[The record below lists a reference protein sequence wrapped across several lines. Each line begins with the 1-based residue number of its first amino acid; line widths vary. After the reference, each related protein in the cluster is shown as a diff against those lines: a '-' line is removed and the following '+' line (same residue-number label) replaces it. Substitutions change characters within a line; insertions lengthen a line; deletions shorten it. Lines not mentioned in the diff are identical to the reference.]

1 MKFRKIT
8 ALLLALC
15 MMLSLSISA
24 FAADAPVAGGT
35 IQSSGIRWSLDTR
48 GWLTISGTG
57 TAPVFQSA
65 DDQPWAE
72 YRDQIT
78 EVWYDD
84 MTTLTIP
91 DLAYWFEGCTNL
103 TTAELP
109 LTPVI
114 GRHAFYNCPKLSTL
128 TMYYGETVLNS
139 IGEDAFWR
147 ETDSGD
153 TLTICYILG
162 YPESTMPFH
171 TYDWSGSHRANL
183 HFDDVYGI
191 MTMKPVIGT
200 CSDCGKYAFQ
210 GSYVE
215 ERHTSRGHKVYN
227 ECNRCHYVEYTGEYE
242 YKDHGDGSYGSWTCP
257 DCGRHTWEL
266 EDGREATCT
275 RNGYEDYVCACGET
289 KRTTIYASGHD
300 YRYGD
305 WTDYSAS
312 QHRRENECYN
322 CGDVDYE
329 YSAHSFLYGSW
340 TQYNT
345 TLHSR
350 TNTCTIC
357 ARSEQQ
363 TAAHNYS
370 AGAWSR
376 YSDTQHRRTKTCA
389 DCGASAYD
397 YADHTDTN
405 GDGKC
410 DDCGAAMSLT
420 LTWNAGAN
428 GGTVGGMSATTTV
441 VKPGESVS
449 APTAV
454 PVKTGHSFK
463 GWYTERSGGSLYNTA
478 TVTESRTFYAQ
489 FTANKYT
496 ITWNLGDGR
505 TEETKQTYGEKLN
518 LPTEPTRKGA
528 EFLGWFT
535 AADGGTQVDANTTYT
550 TESEMTYYAHWEI
563 AEIFSVTV
571 PVTLALIVDEDGEVH
586 TGSAEIVNAST
597 GAVVV
602 SSVSL
607 SAKNGWQLVP
617 YTTDMAHAKVDAK
630 QLGFKINDSQTKNTG
645 DTETFSLTNPWQ
657 ITENGRLP
665 ISYDAVV
672 SAVSQPVTE
681 QDVLSIVFVLEW
693 SEG

>member
-1 MKFRKIT
+1 MKLRKIT

-24 FAADAPVAGGT
+24 FAAEAPVAGGT
-35 IQSSGIRWSLDTR
+35 IQSSGIRWSLDAR

-57 TAPVFQSA
+57 TAPTFTSA
-65 DDQPWAE
+65 DDQPWAA
-72 YRDQIT
+72 YREQIV

-84 MTTLTIP
+84 MTTLTIS
-91 DLAYWFEGCTNL
+91 DLAYWFEGCVNL

-114 GRHAFYNCPKLSTL
+114 GRHAFYNCPKLTTL
-128 TMYYGETVLNS
+128 TMYYGETTLNS
-139 IGEDAFWR
+139 IGENAFWR
-147 ETDSGD
+147 EADSGD

-162 YPESTMPFH
+162 YPESTTPFH

-183 HFDDVYGI
+183 YFDDVYGI

-200 CSDCGKYAFQ
+200 CPDCGKYALQ

-266 EDGREATCT
+266 EDEREATCT

-305 WTDYSAS
+305 WADYSAS

-357 ARSEQQ
+357 SRSEQQ

-376 YSDTQHRRTKTCA
+376 YSDTQHRRAKTCA
-389 DCGASAYD
+389 DCGASTYE
-397 YADHTDTN
+397 YADHADSN
-405 GDGKC
+405 GDGNC

-449 APTAV
+449 APAAV
-454 PVKTGHSFK
+454 PIKTGHSFK
-463 GWYTERSGGSLYNTA
+463 GWYTERSGGSLYNA
-478 TVTESRTFYAQ
+478 VTVTESRTFYAQ

-535 AADGGTQVDANTTYT
+535 DVDGGTQVTASDLF
-550 TESEMTYYAHWEI
+550 TETADKTYYAHWEI
-563 AEIFSVTV
+563 TEIFSVTV
-571 PVTLALIVDEDGEVH
+571 PVTLPLIVDENGEVH
-586 TGSAEIVNAST
+586 TGSAEIINAST

-607 SAKNGWQLVP
+607 FAKNGWQLVP
-617 YTTDMAHAKVDAK
+617 YTTDMAHEQVDAK
-630 QLGFKINDSQTKNTG
+630 LLGFRLNDIQTTKTG
-645 DTETFSLTNPWQ
+645 STETLTLSTPWQ
-657 ITENGRLP
+657 IPESGGLP
-665 ISYDAVV
+665 IDYDAVV
-672 SAVSQPVTE
+672 SAVSKAVTE
-681 QDVLSIVFVLEW
+681 QEVLSVVFVLEW
-693 SEG
+693 GGE

>member
-1 MKFRKIT
+1 MKLRKIT

-24 FAADAPVAGGT
+24 FAADNVVAGGT
-35 IQSSGIRWSLDTR
+35 IQSGGIRWSLDTR

-65 DDQPWAE
+65 DDQPWAA
-72 YRDQIT
+72 YREQIV

-84 MTTLTIP
+84 MSALTIP
-91 DLAYWFEGCTNL
+91 DLAYWFEGCVNL

-109 LTPVI
+109 LAQVI
-114 GRHAFYNCPKLSTL
+114 GRHAFYGCDKLTTL
-128 TMYYGETVLNS
+128 TMYYGETILNA

-153 TLTICYILG
+153 TLTIFYIPG
-162 YPESTMPFH
+162 YPESTTPFH
-171 TYDWSGSHRANL
+171 TYDWAASNRANL

-200 CSDCGKYAFQ
+200 CPDCGKYALQ

-266 EDGREATCT
+266 EDEREATCT

-340 TQYNT
+340 TQYSA

-357 ARSEQQ
+357 SRSEQQ

-370 AGAWSR
+370 VGAWSK
-376 YSDTQHRRTKTCA
+376 YNDTQHRRAKTCA

-428 GGTVGGMSATTTV
+428 GGTVGGKNSVTT
-441 VKPGESVS
+441 SV
-449 APTAV
+449 APNQTAV
-454 PVKTGHSFK
+454 APGYTPVKAGHTFS
-463 GWYTERSGGSLYNTA
+463 GWYTEKTNGALYNTVTITA
-478 TVTESRTFYAQ
+478 TRTFYAQ
-489 FTANKYT
+489 FAPAEYK
-496 ITWNLGDGR
+496 ITWDLGTGK
-505 TEETKQTYGEKLN
+505 TETTDQTYGEKLN

-535 AADGGTQVDANTTYT
+535 AADGGVQVDGNTLYSTAND
-550 TESEMTYYAHWEI
+550 STYYAHWNIVES
-563 AEIFSVTV
+563 FSVTV
-571 PVTLALIVDEDGEVH
+571 PATLPLVVDEAGKVYVA
-586 TGSAEIVNAST
+586 SASIVNNST
-597 GAVVV
+597 GDVKV
-602 SSVSL
+602 SSVSVT
-607 SAKNGWQLVP
+607 SKNGWEFVP
-617 YTTDMAHAKVDAK
+617 YSTNMAKAKVDAK
-630 QLGFKINDSQTKNTG
+630 QVGFKINSSETSKTG
-645 DTETFSLTNPWQ
+645 DSEVFTLAAPW
-657 ITENGRLP
+657 TVKEADA
-665 ISYDAVV
+665 ISIHYDAVV
-672 SAVSQPVTE
+672 SAVSQPVTGQE
-681 QDVLSIVFVLEW
+681 IMSVVFVLEW
-693 SEG
+693 A

>member
-1 MKFRKIT
+1 MKLRKIIV
-8 ALLLALC
+8 LLLALC
-15 MMLSLSISA
+15 MVFSLSLSA
-24 FAADAPVAGGT
+24 FAADAPVASGT

-65 DDQPWAE
+65 DDQPWAA

-84 MTTLTIP
+84 MSALTIP
-91 DLAYWFEGCTNL
+91 DLAYWFEGCVNL

-109 LTPVI
+109 LAPTI
-114 GRHAFYNCPKLSTL
+114 GKHAFYGCPKLSTL

-162 YPESTMPFH
+162 YPDATTPFH
-171 TYDWSGSHRANL
+171 TYDWAASHRANL

-200 CSDCGKYAFQ
+200 CPDCGKYALQ

-227 ECNRCHYVEYTGEYE
+227 ECNSCHYIEYTGDYE

-266 EDGREATCT
+266 EDECEATCT
-275 RNGYEDYVCACGET
+275 RNGYKDYVCACGET

-370 AGAWSR
+370 AGAWSK
-376 YSDTQHRRTKTCA
+376 YNDAQHRRTKTCA
-389 DCGASAYD
+389 DCSASTYD
-397 YADHTDTN
+397 YADHTDTD
-405 GDGKC
+405 GDSKC
-410 DDCGAAMSLT
+410 DDCGTAMSLT

-441 VKPGESVS
+441 LKPGESVS

-463 GWYTERSGGSLYNTA
+463 GWYTERSGGSLYNTV

-489 FTANKYT
+489 FTANTYT
-496 ITWNLGDGR
+496 VTWDLGTGKA
-505 TEETKQTYGEKLN
+505 ETTSQTYGEKLN
-518 LPTEPTRKGA
+518 LPTESTRKGA

-535 AADGGTQVDANTTYT
+535 DVDGGTQVDGNTMFKEIAST
-550 TESEMTYYAHWEI
+550 TYYAHWEE
-563 AEIFSVTV
+563 ATVFSVV
-571 PVTLALIVDEDGEVH
+571 VPAVLPVTVDQNGKVYV
-586 TGSAEIVNAST
+586 SNAEIVNHST
-597 GAVVV
+597 AAVQV
-602 SSVSL
+602 SSVTL
-607 SAKNGWQLVP
+607 TAENGWTLVS
-617 YTTDMAHAKVDAK
+617 YASDMSHAKVDSN
-630 QLGFKINDSQTKNTG
+630 QIGFKINSAQTSKTG
-645 DTETFSLTNPWQ
+645 SKEAFTLTSPWQ
-657 ITENGRLP
+657 ISEEDSLTL
-665 ISYDAVV
+665 SYDAVV
-672 SAVSQPVTE
+672 SALSQPITNANILC
-681 QDVLSIVFVLEW
+681 VLFVVEW
-693 SEG
+693 E

>member
-1 MKFRKIT
+1 MKLRKIT

-65 DDQPWAE
+65 DDQPWAA
-72 YRDQIT
+72 YREQIV

-91 DLAYWFEGCTNL
+91 DLAYWFEGCVNL

-109 LTPVI
+109 LTPLI
-114 GRHAFYNCPKLSTL
+114 GKHAFYGCPKLSTL
-128 TMYYGETVLNS
+128 TMYYGETVLSS

-162 YPESTMPFH
+162 YPESTTPFH

-200 CSDCGKYAFQ
+200 CPDCGKYALQ

-266 EDGREATCT
+266 EDEREATCT

-370 AGAWSR
+370 AGAWSK
-376 YSDTQHRRTKTCA
+376 YNDAQHRRTKTCA
-389 DCGASAYD
+389 DCGAPTYG

-463 GWYTERSGGSLYNTA
+463 GWYTEKTGGKLYNT
-478 TVTESRTFYAQ
+478 VTSITASTTFYAQ
-489 FTANKYT
+489 FEASKYT
-496 ITWNLGDGR
+496 VTWNLGTGKS
-505 TEETKQTYGEKLN
+505 ETTQQTYGEKLV

-550 TESEMTYYAHWEI
+550 TEGEMTYYAHWEI
-563 AEIFSVTV
+563 TEIFSVTV
-571 PVTLALIVDEDGEVH
+571 PVTLPLVVDEDGEVH

-617 YTTDMAHAKVDAK
+617 YTTDMAHEQVDAK
-630 QLGFKINDSQTKNTG
+630 LLGFCLNNIQTTKTG
-645 DTETFSLTNPWQ
+645 STETLALSTPWQ
-657 ITENGRLP
+657 IPESGGLP
-665 ISYDAVV
+665 INYDAVV
-672 SAVSQPVTE
+672 SAVSQPITE
-681 QDVLSIVFVLEW
+681 QDVLSVIFAVEWLE
-693 SEG
+693 

>member
-1 MKFRKIT
+1 M
-8 ALLLALC
+8 
-15 MMLSLSISA
+15 
-24 FAADAPVAGGT
+24 
-35 IQSSGIRWSLDTR
+35 
-48 GWLTISGTG
+48 
-57 TAPVFQSA
+57 
-65 DDQPWAE
+65 
-72 YRDQIT
+72 
-78 EVWYDD
+78 
-84 MTTLTIP
+84 
-91 DLAYWFEGCTNL
+91 
-103 TTAELP
+103 
-109 LTPVI
+109 
-114 GRHAFYNCPKLSTL
+114 
-128 TMYYGETVLNS
+128 
-139 IGEDAFWR
+139 
-147 ETDSGD
+147 
-153 TLTICYILG
+153 
-162 YPESTMPFH
+162 
-171 TYDWSGSHRANL
+171 
-183 HFDDVYGI
+183 YGI
-191 MTMKPVIGT
+191 ATLKPVIGT
-200 CSDCGKYAFQ
+200 CPDCGKYALQ

-266 EDGREATCT
+266 EDEREATCT

-329 YSAHSFLYGSW
+329 YSAHSFTYGSW
-340 TQYNT
+340 TQYSA

-376 YSDTQHRRTKTCA
+376 YSDTQHRRAKTCA

-410 DDCGAAMSLT
+410 DDCGATMSLT

-449 APTAV
+449 APAAV

-463 GWYTERSGGSLYNTA
+463 GWYTERSGGSLYNTV

-496 ITWNLGDGR
+496 ITWELGTGK
-505 TEETKQTYGEKLN
+505 TETTSQTYGEKLV
-518 LPTEPTRKGA
+518 LPTEPLRKGA

-535 AADGGTQVDANTTYT
+535 AADGGAQVDANTTYT
-550 TESEMTYYAHWEI
+550 TAGETTYYAHWEI
-563 AEIFSVTV
+563 TEVFSVTV
-571 PVTLALIVDEDGEVH
+571 PVTLPLVVDEDGEVH
-586 TGSAEIVNAST
+586 TGSAEIINAST

-607 SAKNGWQLVP
+607 SAKNGWQLMP
-617 YTTDMAHAKVDAK
+617 FTTDMAHEQVDAK
-630 QLGFKINDSQTKNTG
+630 LLGFRLNDIQTTKTG
-645 DTETFSLTNPWQ
+645 SAETLSLPTPWQ
-657 ITENGRLP
+657 IPESGALP
-665 ISYDAVV
+665 ITYDAVV
-672 SAVSQPVTE
+672 SAVSQPITE
-681 QDVLSIVFVLEW
+681 QDVLSVVFVLEW
-693 SEG
+693 A